1 MVDEEPLGGC
11 ATFESYMYLFM
22 YLPVFSILQN
32 SILTLMRV
40 YLLFLTRKRLS
51 FFNSRVNSR
60 VFSILQNSI
69 LTLMRIYL
77 LFLTRKRLSFFNS
90 RVAWVNNART
100 MAIYGD
106 AASIT

>member
-32 SILTLMRV
+32 SVLTLMRV
-40 YLLFLTRKRLS
+40 YLLFLTEKTPE
-51 FFNSRVNSR
+51 FFSSR
-60 VFSILQNSI
+60 I
-69 LTLMRIYL
+69 
-77 LFLTRKRLSFFNS
+77 
-90 RVAWVNNART
+90 AWVNNART